1 MSAVEAAQGHRAEGG
16 RMKVRDAATIR
27 RVRELRGLSQ
37 RELAYLCRPCSQ
49 TTIYLLESGRMRSL
63 SPQLAVRIAK
73 RLDADVLDLFVERS

>member
-1 MSAVEAAQGHRAEGG
+1 MN
-16 RMKVRDAATIR
+16 VRDAATIR

-49 TTIYLLESGRMRSL
+49 TTIYLLETGRMRSL

-73 RLDADVLDLFVERS
+73 RLDADVLDLFVERH

>member
-1 MSAVEAAQGHRAEGG
+1 
-16 RMKVRDAATIR
+16 MKVRDAATIR

-73 RLDADVLDLFVERS
+73 RLDADVLDLFVERP

>member
-1 MSAVEAAQGHRAEGG
+1 
-16 RMKVRDAATIR
+16 MKVRDAATIR

>member
-1 MSAVEAAQGHRAEGG
+1 
-16 RMKVRDAATIR
+16 MKVRDAATIR

-49 TTIYLLESGRMRSL
+49 TTIYLLETGRMRSL

-73 RLDADVLDLFVERS
+73 RLDADVLDLFVERT